1 LGPTH
6 TESSG
11 EMRRRLAALVPCYNA
26 GHRVRPVVESLLEQ
40 VETVIVVDDGSTDGA
55 VEGLRDLPARIVT
68 FPQNQ
73 GKGQAL
79 LAGFREGLSLPE
91 IDAVVVVDADGQH
104 DPRELPG
111 LFETF
116 LRENADLVI
125 GTRTFELA
133 RVPWR
138 SRFGNVLTRNL
149 TRVILGQNIPD
160 TQSGYRLHS
169 RRLLEEIVASVA
181 GGRYETEME
190 ILVVAVRRGY
200 RVVASPIE
208 TIYEEGNP
216 SSHFNKLRDSFLIY
230 RRLFRTALRVPA
242 RRQSRG

>member
-1 LGPTH
+1 V
-6 TESSG
+6 
-11 EMRRRLAALVPCYNA
+11 AALVPCYNA
-26 GHRVRPVVESLLEQ
+26 GHRVRPVIEGLLQQ
-40 VETVIVVDDGSTDGA
+40 VDLVVVVDDGSTDEA
-55 VEGLRDLPARIVT
+55 VENLRELPVRIVT
-68 FPQNQ
+68 FAQNQ
-73 GKGQAL
+73 GKGKAL
-79 LAGFREGLSLPE
+79 LAGFREALAAPE
-91 IDAVVVVDADGQH
+91 IDAVAVVDADGQH

-111 LFETF
+111 LYKTF
-116 LRENADLVI
+116 REQNADLVI
-125 GTRTFELA
+125 GSRKFDLE

-149 TRVILGQNIPD
+149 TRCILGQRIPD

-169 RRLLEEIVASVA
+169 RRLLEDVLATVQ

-200 RVVASPIE
+200 RVVPSPIE

-230 RRLFRTALRVPA
+230 RRLFQTALRV
-242 RRQSRG
+242 RKSRNF